1 MAALGFDKDC
11 ATQDVLFRE
20 LLLVK
25 SKTSLPSIKTIVQKT
40 QGSNMVSSFCS
51 FRFRSFLCCLFL
63 GLASAAVG
71 CSEEGNQQPRS
82 VLDSLAEIEKAK
94 KDLAAATPPAPVIPP
109 DQPGRV
115 MEEKMV
121 RTTGSYSVKFE
132 TSVGDFVVLV
142 HRDWAP
148 LGAQRFYD
156 LVKSGFYDEC
166 RFFRVVSGFMV
177 QFGINGTPATQQ
189 NWERPMTDDPARES
203 NRRGYITFATSGP
216 NSRTTQV
223 FINFVDNAF
232 LDSQGFSPFGEVI
245 EGMDNVDKIN
255 AEYGES
261 PDQGQIN
268 SAGNAYLN
276 SQFPRLDYIKKAT
289 IIEE

>member
-1 MAALGFDKDC
+1 MLSRSCKSTLHC
-11 ATQDVLFRE
+11 L
-20 LLLVK
+20 LSCLLV
-25 SKTSLPSIKTIVQKT
+25 VA
-40 QGSNMVSSFCS
+40 FCS
-51 FRFRSFLCCLFL
+51 I
-63 GLASAAVG
+63 AG
-71 CSEEGNQQPRS
+71 CSDQNDVEQKS
-82 VLDSLAEIEKAK
+82 VLDSLAEMEKAK
-94 KDLAAATPPAPVIPP
+94 KNLSAPPPVTPTEPAEAPSAVAEDSTAPVT
-109 DQPGRV
+109 GTFS
-115 MEEKMV
+115 V
-121 RTTGSYSVKFE
+121 RFE
-132 TSVGDFVVLV
+132 TSTGDFVVLV

-148 LGAQRFYD
+148 LGAQRFYE

-177 QFGINGTPATQQ
+177 QFGINGDPATQQ
-189 NWERPMTDDPARES
+189 SWEKNLRDDPAKES
-203 NRRGYITFATSGP
+203 NRRGYMTFATSGP

-223 FINFVDNAF
+223 FINFVDNSF

-268 SAGNAYLN
+268 SGGNAYLK
-276 SQFPRLDYIKKAT
+276 SQFPKLDYVKKAT

>member
-1 MAALGFDKDC
+1 MLS
-11 ATQDVLFRE
+11 R
-20 LLLVK
+20 
-25 SKTSLPSIKTIVQKT
+25 
-40 QGSNMVSSFCS
+40 SSS
-51 FRFRSFLCCLFL
+51 SALCCLL
-63 GLASAAVG
+63 NGLFMLTLCAAAG
-71 CSEEGNQQPRS
+71 CSDQNEGQPKS
-82 VLDSLAEIEKAK
+82 VLDSLAEMEKARK
-94 KDLAAATPPAPVIPP
+94 NLSEPVVPPTPPVPPVEASGAPDEAPAP
-109 DQPGRV
+109 A
-115 MEEKMV
+115 
-121 RTTGSYSVKFE
+121 TGSYSVRFE
-132 TSVGDFVVLV
+132 TTAGDFVVLV

-148 LGAQRFYD
+148 QGAQRFHE

-177 QFGINGTPATQQ
+177 QFGINGNPATQQ
-189 NWERPMTDDPARES
+189 SWENRLRDDPVKES

-268 SAGNAYLN
+268 AAGNSYLN
-276 SQFPRLDYIKKAT
+276 SQFPKLDYIKKAT
-289 IIEE
+289 IIEQ

>member
-1 MAALGFDKDC
+1 MLSCFCNSALRC
-11 ATQDVLFRE
+11 VLNGLF
-20 LLLVK
+20 V
-25 SKTSLPSIKTIVQKT
+25 IA
-40 QGSNMVSSFCS
+40 FC
-51 FRFRSFLCCLFL
+51 CV
-63 GLASAAVG
+63 AG
-71 CSEEGNQQPRS
+71 CSDQNADQPKS
-82 VLDSLAEIEKAK
+82 VLDSLAEMEKAK
-94 KDLAAATPPAPVIPP
+94 KDLSLPPDAPEPPVPANATPPAMDETTAP
-109 DQPGRV
+109 DS
-115 MEEKMV
+115 
-121 RTTGSYSVKFE
+121 GSYSVKFE
-132 TSVGDFVVLV
+132 TTAGNFVVLV

-148 LGAQRFYD
+148 LGAQRFHD

-189 NWERPMTDDPARES
+189 SWERPLRDDPAKKS
-203 NRRGYITFATSGP
+203 NSRGYMTFATSGA

-223 FINFVDNAF
+223 FINFVDNSF

-268 SAGNAYLN
+268 SAGNTYLN
-276 SQFPRLDYIKKAT
+276 AQFPKLDYIKKAT